1 MDTNIIIKQA
11 IEAIKQGNKSNA
23 RALLENVIKNEPN
36 NEEAWFLLAHV
47 AQTQEQARSYLGRV
61 ININP
66 NNERAKQQLE
76 KLNATPLNKQTAPQ
90 PVKAKESKAVLYTLL
105 GGIIILLLVVIL
117 LLAGIWLKSDNTP
130 SNISVIAPT
139 TVPSNANATSIPKW
153 EYKEIE
159 VVCVFGYSKCQV
171 DDDYSREYTNRTAVL
186 NEFAKQGWEV
196 IYSVSESQSV
206 YSILY
211 GLRRPIIGK

>member
-11 IEAIKQGNKSNA
+11 NEAIKQGNKSNA
-23 RALLENVIKNEPN
+23 RTLLENVIKNEPN
-36 NEEAWFLLAHV
+36 NEEAWFMLAHV

-153 EYKEIE
+153 EYKEIV
-159 VVCVFGYSKCQV
+159 VVCYDFRDCSV
-171 DDDYSREYTNRTAVL
+171 DFDYSRKYTNRTAVL
-186 NEFAKQGWEV
+186 NELGKQGWEV
-196 IYSVSESQSV
+196 IYGIDNND
-206 YSILY
+206 Y
-211 GLRRPIIGK
+211 

>member
-1 MDTNIIIKQA
+1 MDTNTIIKQA

-36 NEEAWFLLAHV
+36 NEEAWFMLAHV

-66 NNERAKQQLE
+66 SNERAKQQLE
-76 KLNATPLNKQTAPQ
+76 KLNAIPSNKQTAPQ
-90 PVKAKESKAVLYTLL
+90 PVTAKESKAVLYILL
-105 GGIIILLLVVIL
+105 GGIIILLLAVIL
-117 LLAGIWLKSDNTP
+117 LLAGIWLKSNNTQ

-139 TVPSNANATSIPKW
+139 TAPSNANITLIPKW
-153 EYKEIE
+153 EYKEIV
-159 VVCVFGYSKCQV
+159 VVCYDDFRKCQV
-171 DDDYSREYTNRTAVL
+171 DRDHSHEYTNRTAVL

-196 IYSVSESQSV
+196 IYSVFDGFL
-206 YSILY
+206 YTY
-211 GLRRPIIGK
+211 GLRRPIIGE

>member
-23 RALLENVIKNEPN
+23 RTLLENVIKNEPN
-36 NEEAWFLLAHV
+36 NEEAWFMLAHV

-66 NNERAKQQLE
+66 GNERAKQQLE

-153 EYKEIE
+153 EYKEILID
-159 VVCVFGYSKCQV
+159 CRGLSSSGDHCLV
-171 DDDYSREYTNRTAVL
+171 DDELYSYYPNRTAVL
-186 NEFAKQGWEV
+186 NELAKQGWEV
-196 IYSVSESQSV
+196 IYFGIE
-206 YSILY
+206 YDDYTY
-211 GLRRPIIGK
+211 GLRRPIIGE